1 MNASK
6 IPAYIQHR
14 LFGLMP
20 RAAAQ
25 AAGYS
30 SSGISVAVAR
40 LESREDVRRALRW
53 TENGQ
58 ASLVHPLGAA
68 GRDAE
73 LRGWALK
80 EHYDSPLDLML
91 DVMNNPDAPASLR
104 IQCAKDAL
112 AYCHARK

>member
-6 IPAYIQHR
+6 IPVYIQHR
-14 LFGLMP
+14 LFGLVP

-30 SSGISVAVAR
+30 SSGISVVVAR
-40 LESREDVRRALRW
+40 LESREDVRRALHW
-53 TENGQ
+53 AENGQ
-58 ASLVHPLGAA
+58 APQMHPLGAE
-68 GRDAE
+68 GHPAE
-73 LRGWALK
+73 LSGWGLR

-104 IQCAKDAL
+104 VQCAKDAL
-112 AYCHARK
+112 PYCHARK